1 MSRQS
6 LPGPLISRQG
16 LPGPL
21 ISRQGIPGPLVDFNA
36 PVEGI
41 AGVPYESI
49 YLAIGKQ

>member
-1 MSRQS
+1 MHRQS

-16 LPGPL
+16 LPGLL

-41 AGVPYESI
+41 AGGPYDGI
-49 YLAIGKQ
+49 YRASGKQ